1 MLLAPS
7 FFLVVPSSN
16 QRLNTIRYDVVV
28 ATLVGICAL
37 GVSAYTAH
45 VQHQQMRAMVWPIL
59 EYDSNNEPF
68 VRLSLANKG
77 VGPAIIRRATVRVDG
92 QAVANWHEAL
102 QKLLGP
108 GVQRSSVS
116 AMVGSTLS
124 PGESI
129 NLLVPLGADNKPLVV
144 PSSDPLVD
152 LMDKARQRVSVEICF
167 SSTLGEC
174 WTLRKDPWAKS
185 TTVHTASCPAPSTDD
200 FQD

>member
-1 MLLAPS
+1 MPS
-7 FFLVVPSSN
+7 PN
-16 QRLNTIRYDVVV
+16 RRLNAVRYDVVV

-59 EYDSNNEPF
+59 VYDANNEPF
-68 VRLSLANKG
+68 IRLSLANKG
-77 VGPAIIRRATVRVDG
+77 VGPAIIRRATVKVDG
-92 QAVANWHEAL
+92 QVVRNWHEAL

-108 GVQRSSVS
+108 GEQRSSVT
-116 AMVGSTLS
+116 ALVGTTLS

-129 NLLVPLGADNKPLVV
+129 NLLVPLGADNKPLAVF
-144 PSSDPLVD
+144 SSDPLTA

-174 WTLRKDPWAKS
+174 WTLRKDPGARA
-185 TTVHTASCPAPSTDD
+185 TTVKTASCPAPSADD

>member
-1 MLLAPS
+1 MPLP
-7 FFLVVPSSN
+7 N
-16 QRLNTIRYDVVV
+16 QRLNTIRYDVVI

-59 EYDSNNEPF
+59 EYDSSNEPF
-68 VRLSLANKG
+68 VRLTLANKG

-92 QAVANWHEAL
+92 QVVVNWHEAL
-102 QKLLGP
+102 QKILGP
-108 GVQRSSVS
+108 GAQRSSVS
-116 AMVGSTLS
+116 SMVGSTLS

-129 NLLVPLGADNKPLVV
+129 NLLVPLGADDKPLAVFS
-144 PSSDPLVD
+144 PDPLTA
-152 LMDKARQRVSVEICF
+152 LMDKARQRVSIEICY

-174 WTLRKDPWAKS
+174 WTLRKDPGARG
-185 TTVHTASCPAPSTDD
+185 TTVRTASCPEPSADD